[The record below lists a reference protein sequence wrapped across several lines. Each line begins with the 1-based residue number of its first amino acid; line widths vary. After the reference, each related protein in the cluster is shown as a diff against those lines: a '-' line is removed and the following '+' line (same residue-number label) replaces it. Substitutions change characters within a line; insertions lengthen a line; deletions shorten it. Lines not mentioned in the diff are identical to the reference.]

1 MQKITKRW
9 DELTDLEQQF
19 FNAYINGIASGGNI
33 PPLIDQLDDIAY
45 IVLEAVS
52 LVTLLR
58 MDNEK
63 KYRLD
68 WAGNPSQE
76 GQ

>member
-58 MDNEK
+58 MDN
-63 KYRLD
+63 
-68 WAGNPSQE
+68 
-76 GQ
+76 

>member
-19 FNAYINGIASGGNI
+19 FNTYINGIASGGNI

-58 MDNEK
+58 MDNEYGK
-63 KYRLD
+63 RDLVNLLRMD
-68 WAGNPSQE
+68 NE
-76 GQ
+76 